1 VENKVFTGR
10 HILIVEDEMMILILI
25 EEMLADLGFASVSVA
40 ATVEQALALIDAQF
54 FDAAML
60 DVNLNGSKS
69 YPVAEALAARR
80 VPFLFATG
88 YSDHGLRDLYHDRPL
103 LKKPYKPEE
112 LVDGLEHLL
121 S

>member
-1 VENKVFTGR
+1 MENKVFTGR

-25 EEMLADLGFASVSVA
+25 EEMLADLGFASVTVA

-88 YSDHGLRDLYHDRPL
+88 YSDHGLRDLYRDRPV

-112 LVDGLEHLL
+112 LVDGLAHLL